1 MIKRIISNAY
11 FNKIRIIRKERKW
24 LSKSSAQNRN
34 NTEDTVMI
42 NKFDSEQKLVNK
54 FGDDCYNLKIE
65 FDPEKRVDATID
77 TEQ

>member
-1 MIKRIISNAY
+1 
-11 FNKIRIIRKERKW
+11 
-24 LSKSSAQNRN
+24 
-34 NTEDTVMI
+34 MI